1 MLCYL
6 FDDCDGKIRP
16 AKLQGGEQSD
26 RSCTH
31 NKNSNIIVL
40 RMSMKATK
48 VRTLAVMARN

>member
-40 RMSMKATK
+40 RMSIKATK
-48 VRTLAVMARN
+48 VRTLAAMARN

>member
-1 MLCYL
+1 MLSYL

-26 RSCTH
+26 RSCSH

-40 RMSMKATK
+40 KVSIKATK
-48 VRTLAVMARN
+48 VITLAVMARN

>member
-1 MLCYL
+1 MLSYL

-26 RSCTH
+26 RSCSH

-40 RMSMKATK
+40 KMSIKATK
-48 VRTLAVMARN
+48 VSTLAVMARN